1 MPTYFAARVLRLNGY
16 GLDVGC
22 NADFNVIDAKDLREA
37 LRKGAKPKFV
47 VKQGKII
54 LERNTELIWHRS
66 LP

>member
-1 MPTYFAARVLRLNGY
+1 
-16 GLDVGC
+16 
-22 NADFNVIDAKDLREA
+22 LREA
-37 LRKGAKPKFV
+37 LRKAAKPKFV